1 MIRAHRIRLNP
12 TPEQT
17 MYFVRASGVRRFTY
31 NWGLAEWIRQCDAG
45 QKPSIAKI
53 KAQFNA
59 IRRELFPWSYDT
71 TKCAVEGAFMDLRE
85 AFNRYFESRKDK
97 TKKRVGFPKFKAKKR
112 SKVGFYVAN
121 DKFSVDGH
129 TIKLP
134 HIGDVNMTEKL
145 RLEGKIL
152 SARITQSGKWWFVS
166 ITVETT
172 QKPCKVPT
180 NGAVGMDLGINRLA
194 TLSDGA
200 VFENQKYLQKQLK
213 RLKGLQK
220 SLSRKQKGSKNRE
233 KARMK
238 LAIQHYHVTCSRD
251 DFLHKLTTELV
262 EKFALIGIESLN
274 VAGMMKNHR
283 LAQAL
288 ADASFSKLRKF
299 LTSKAEV
306 TGAKVVLVGTF
317 FPSSKR
323 CSQCHHIKADLTLS
337 DRVYECPNCGMVCD
351 RDLNASINI
360 LQEVIRLS
368 ESSQT

>member
-1 MIRAHRIRLNP
+1 MICAHRIRLNP
-12 TPEQT
+12 TPKQAEC
-17 MYFVRASGVRRFTY
+17 FVCVAGVRRFVY
-31 NWGLAEWIRQCDAG
+31 NWALTEWIRQREAG
-45 QKPSIAKI
+45 QKPSIYKI

-85 AFNRYFESRKDK
+85 AFNRFFESLKDN

-112 SKVGFYVAN
+112 SKAGFYVAN
-121 DKFSVDGH
+121 DRFSVSGN
-129 TIKLP
+129 TIRLP

-172 QKPCKVPT
+172 KKPRKVPT
-180 NGAVGMDLGINRLA
+180 SGAVGVDLGINRLA
-194 TLSDGA
+194 TVSDGT
-200 VFENQKYLQKQLK
+200 VFENQKHLQKRLK

-238 LAIQHYHVTCSRD
+238 LAIQHYRVTCSRD
-251 DFLHKLTTELV
+251 DFLHKLTTELA
-262 EKFALIGIESLN
+262 EEFSLIGIESLN
-274 VAGMMKNHR
+274 VSGMMKNHE

-288 ADASFSKLRKF
+288 ADASFSKLSKF
-299 LTSKAEV
+299 LTNKAEV
-306 TGAKVVLVGTF
+306 TGAKVVLVGMF

-323 CSQCHHIKADLTLS
+323 CSACHHIKADLTLS
-337 DRVYECPNCGMVCD
+337 DRAYTCHNCGMVCD
-351 RDLNASINI
+351 RDLNARINI
-360 LQEVIRLS
+360 LQEAIRLS
-368 ESSQT
+368 ESSP